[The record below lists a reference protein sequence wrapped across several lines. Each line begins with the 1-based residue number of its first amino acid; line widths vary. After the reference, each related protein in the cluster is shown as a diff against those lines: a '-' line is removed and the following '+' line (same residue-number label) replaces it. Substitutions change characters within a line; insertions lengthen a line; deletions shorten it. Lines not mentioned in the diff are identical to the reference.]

1 MSKKGTKALASA
13 TIMSLVL
20 TSTLSAGPVK
30 AAAGVVTRTSGADRY
45 ATAASVATA
54 NWTTSDSVVLV
65 NGDNYPDAVS
75 ASALAK
81 KLNAPILLTKAGS
94 LDTDSQAAITKL
106 AAKNIY
112 IVGGNASVSTAV
124 RASLKANYSLVEL
137 GGANRYETNVAVAKE
152 LVSLGVKADNVLL
165 VGGEGFSDALS
176 VAPVAAAKGQILLL
190 GNNNT
195 DSMKSVIDFVKANS
209 SKVTVV
215 GTSNVISDA
224 MYSQLGAVERVN
236 GGASRFETNLNVLNK
251 FASDLKADKVFVANA
266 SGNGFA
272 DALVASAL
280 AGKTASP
287 LVLVDTDSSDA
298 TSNAVNYIKTVATK
312 TSDLNVIGGT
322 GAVTTG
328 IETSINN
335 IFNPSTPQGGTAA
348 PGQAVVSSVT
358 AASATTFTVKF
369 AQAPADTSKIVFNVT
384 RENTP
389 VTLTTS
395 WDSTNTV
402 ATLTY
407 SSNLPEDTYAVGVKD
422 GASDLGS
429 TNVAITAQKIAKIA
443 ITSTT
448 LGVSSPTT
456 NTTGTAIGGNG
467 YATYQVLDQYGND
480 ITTSGIA
487 QGITWTC
494 GVGTAAA
501 DNGLLTVTPFSGAT
515 NFLTQYTTA
524 TINGIDQTTG
534 VTTSANL
541 TVTQN
546 QGTLSNITL
555 NKLYCTN
562 DPNALFSSGNTTDT
576 FYIDYTATDLS
587 GNTTSN
593 YKLIKAGLMNN
604 NGTITGLISSN
615 PNAVKV
621 ELVSDPSN
629 SNNALIKVEPQSGY
643 DAVADQPVVITAF
656 TSNGKSA
663 TINLT
668 LKKSAQL
675 DKLSLMAPSTTVSA
689 GDNGIIIPFTAI
701 DQNGKTLTKFSDIN
715 TKVTISGS
723 FPSNDLKLI
732 NNPDGTASLQLNV
745 EDSAVAGNLSSQSY
759 TVQAVTSN
767 TGKFSSI
774 NIVVQAKAIPNTLAV
789 TTNGAVPNMEAGAIQ
804 NLDFGCNFSDLAIKD
819 QYGRVMDMSNQD
831 TLTAGKASY
840 YVQAAATS
848 GNSVS
853 VVSDKAYNA
862 MNIQLKAT
870 GAQGSGSTTIT
881 YTVMQHINGSTA
893 ADTAVTGLTPATQ
906 QYTVVKTTDI
916 KDYSISKV
924 ATLYD
929 AAANVNT
936 AAAVT
941 PAVTTSSAIGSLAT
955 VGTPKQAY
963 IGAANLSKF
972 RNEAT
977 VYGLT
982 AGGGKVALANT
993 DILAASVDNSNDFV
1007 ADLADNYST
1016 TATVG
1021 VYAKNTLSSTK
1032 PTATGNVSVTIKSAD
1047 GLVHTA
1053 TTAVNSKDDT
1063 PVAASVGLK
1072 VDKADASD
1080 PLGLPS
1086 TDTVADNIY
1095 TNPYYRDMTVVGNN
1109 VTMSLSD
1116 FNTYVA
1122 NLGGTSTTSNGLM
1135 SKYSPN
1141 GATGTTSLVYL
1152 YGVDQYGSKTVAF
1165 TSWNLSVA
1173 NSAGTDKTATS
1184 GLTLANNVLTSTGT
1198 GLASTDIIT
1207 LTGVTSNGLV
1217 QSVNIVIK

>member
-448 LGVSSPTT
+448 LGVSSP
-456 NTTGTAIGGNG
+456 NTTSSTAIGGNG

-494 GVGTAAA
+494 GVGTAVA

-562 DPNALFSSGNTTDT
+562 DANALFSSADTTDT

-593 YKLIKAGLMNN
+593 YKLIQAGLMNN

-675 DKLSLMAPSTTVSA
+675 DKFSLMAPSTTVSA
-689 GDNGIIIPFTAI
+689 GDTGIIIPFTAI

-715 TKVTISGS
+715 GKVTISGS
-723 FPSNDLKLI
+723 FPTNWLKLI

-745 EDSAVAGNLSSQSY
+745 DDSAVAGNLSSQSY

-774 NIVVQAKAIPNTLAV
+774 NIVVQAKAVPNTLTV
-789 TTNGAVPNMEAGAIQ
+789 TTNGAVPNMEAGAVQ
-804 NLDFGCNFSDLAIKD
+804 NLDFGCNFADLAIKD

-831 TLTAGKASY
+831 TTTSGKVSY
-840 YVQAAATS
+840 YVQATATS

-870 GAQGSGSTTIT
+870 GGQGTGSTTVT
-881 YTVMQHINGSTA
+881 YKVMQHINGSTA
-893 ADTAVTGLTPATQ
+893 DDTVVSGLTPATQ

-916 KDYSISKV
+916 KDYTLSKV

-929 AAANVNT
+929 AVENKDFGS
-936 AAAVT
+936 AVT
-941 PAVTTSSAIGSLAT
+941 PNVTTSSAIKAVAT
-955 VGTPKQAY
+955 VGATPKQTY
-963 IGAANLSKF
+963 IGSANLSKF

-982 AGGGKVALANT
+982 SGGGKVALANT
-993 DILAASVDNSNDFV
+993 DILAASVDNASDFV
-1007 ADLADNYST
+1007 ADLADNYYT

-1053 TTAVNSKDDT
+1053 TTAISSKDDT
-1063 PVAASVGLK
+1063 PVAASVGLT

-1080 PLGLPS
+1080 ANNKNQYGS
-1086 TDTVADNIY
+1086 
-1095 TNPYYRDMTVVGNN
+1095 PYYKDMTVVGNN
-1109 VTMSLSD
+1109 VTMSLND

-1122 NLGGTSTTSNGLM
+1122 NLGGTSITSNGLM

-1141 GATGTTSLVYL
+1141 GVTGTTSLVYL
-1152 YGVDQYGSKTVAF
+1152 YGIDQYGTRTAPF

-1173 NSAGTDKTATS
+1173 DGSGTDKTATS

-1207 LTGVTSNGLV
+1207 ITGVTSNGLV
-1217 QSVNIVIK
+1217 ESVNIVIK